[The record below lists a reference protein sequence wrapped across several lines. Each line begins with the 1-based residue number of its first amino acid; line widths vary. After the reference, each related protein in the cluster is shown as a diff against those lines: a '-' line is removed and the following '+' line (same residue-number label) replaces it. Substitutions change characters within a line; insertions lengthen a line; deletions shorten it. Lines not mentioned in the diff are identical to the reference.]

1 METAT
6 ETDAAALTT
15 TSVIE
20 RAIERVAD
28 ALGASTRTLVVVF
41 VTCAVGAVV
50 ARMMMTTT
58 TTRARDDASPMGA
71 NDERRHAASFL
82 RGVRRP
88 RPRVGR
94 ETAASVR
101 AETGDRGAIDDSV
114 GALFHRLLGLQ
125 ARGID
130 RVLHRVV
137 TGLLT
142 RRVDVRDG

>member
-6 ETDAAALTT
+6 ETDAATLTT

-58 TTRARDDASPMGA
+58 TRARATTRRRWARTIGTETRARARWNGA
-71 NDERRHAASFL
+71 RRRFERR
-82 RGVRRP
+82 RY
-88 RPRVGR
+88 
-94 ETAASVR
+94 
-101 AETGDRGAIDDSV
+101 
-114 GALFHRLLGLQ
+114 
-125 ARGID
+125 
-130 RVLHRVV
+130 
-137 TGLLT
+137 
-142 RRVDVRDG
+142 RRVY